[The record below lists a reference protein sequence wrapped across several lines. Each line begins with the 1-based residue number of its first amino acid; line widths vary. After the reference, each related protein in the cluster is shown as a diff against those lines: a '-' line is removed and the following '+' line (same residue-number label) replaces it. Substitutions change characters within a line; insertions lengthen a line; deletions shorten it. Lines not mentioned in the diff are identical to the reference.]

1 MSNLQQQKVEWTPEM
16 QQKADRLRPRRTFA
30 DDLSEFMVTNPVARA
45 YGLML
50 QGIADAGMN
59 PAGYVARA
67 SGLDTRPLEPQ
78 NFHERALEA
87 IPRTIY
93 NAAMT
98 KGLAMEFLPRLP
110 LKSWGLTGR
119 VPAGAGWGQKLGR
132 KAVKVAKNVLNPKW
146 GDLLK
151 QSVGAAGMEALIN
164 PQTELG
170 KFGANLLGASLMPGS
185 NPLNLFRTVWQTAPA
200 TVAKKGV
207 MGALKKGVKRL
218 PKNRYARDFFE
229 NDLIGEGTKRVVSN
243 LLDPRSPWYS
253 KDMSL
258 SDPVRLSTKNLDTV
272 SPVHGGLGKQSAG
285 SVLFGTNPLNGQN
298 LQRANGYDRLAA
310 GGSSAAARL
319 YAGGSTNFGQYP
331 AAENDS
337 PFDQM
342 CYGQSLM
349 PRDYA
354 SPYASTTALYP
365 RYPSARQAAFDTFL
379 RFNQRGK

>member
-30 DDLSEFMVTNPVARA
+30 DDLSEFTVTNPVARA
-45 YGLML
+45 YGLMY
-50 QGIADAGMN
+50 QGVSNAGLN
-59 PAGYVARA
+59 PLGHLARA
-67 SGLDTRPLEPQ
+67 GGLDTRPLEPR
-78 NFHERALEA
+78 NIFESATELLPMDYYDVN
-87 IPRTIY
+87 I
-93 NAAMT
+93 M
-98 KGLAMEFLPRLP
+98 KGLGQQTAAHLP

-119 VPAGAGWGQKLGR
+119 KRAGAGWGQKLGR
-132 KAVKVAKNVLNPKW
+132 KTIKIAKAALTPETSTLLAQDVNGIIM
-146 GDLLK
+146 GDLI
-151 QSVGAAGMEALIN
+151 Q
-164 PQTELG
+164 PQTEWG
-170 KFGANLLGASLMPGS
+170 KFGTTLLSNSLVPGS
-185 NPLNLFRTVWQTAPA
+185 NPLNLFRTIWQTAPA

-229 NDLIGEGTKRVVSN
+229 DDFIGEGAKSLLPN
-243 LLDPRSPWYS
+243 LLAPN
-253 KDMSL
+253 
-258 SDPVRLSTKNLDTV
+258 V
-272 SPVHGGLGKQSAG
+272 QSNQ
-285 SVLFGTNPLNGQN
+285 NPEP
-298 LQRANGYDRLAA
+298 AEH
-310 GGSSAAARL
+310 SSAAARL

-331 AAENDS
+331 AAENES

-354 SPYASTTALYP
+354 PPYASTTALYP